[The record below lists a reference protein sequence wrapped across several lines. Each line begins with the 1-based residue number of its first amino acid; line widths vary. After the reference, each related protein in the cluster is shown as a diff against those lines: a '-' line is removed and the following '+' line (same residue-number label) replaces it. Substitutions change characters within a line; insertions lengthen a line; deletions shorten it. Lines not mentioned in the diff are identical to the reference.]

1 MDFEGSTEGFVN
13 IWVEVRNG
21 KRKRRRRIRLWR
33 VQGGRMDENT
43 SVETRT
49 ERKREKDGKKQGS
62 GKGKERGLED
72 VRK

>member
-1 MDFEGSTEGFVN
+1 MDFEGRTEGFVN
-13 IWVEVRNG
+13 IWVEAVEVRDG

-49 ERKREKDGKKQGS
+49 ERKREKDGKNRVLAK
-62 GKGKERGLED
+62 
-72 VRK
+72 VRKGDWRM

>member
-13 IWVEVRNG
+13 IWVEVRDG

-49 ERKREKDGKKQGS
+49 ERKREQDGKNRVLAK
-62 GKGKERGLED
+62 
-72 VRK
+72 VRKGDWRM

>member
-13 IWVEVRNG
+13 IWVEVRDG

-49 ERKREKDGKKQGS
+49 ERKREKDGKNRVLAK
-62 GKGKERGLED
+62 
-72 VRK
+72 VRKGDWRM

>member
-1 MDFEGSTEGFVN
+1 MVRERDAEGSVSGGF
-13 IWVEVRNG
+13 
-21 KRKRRRRIRLWR
+21 R